1 MSIKT
6 MGPRV
11 RGKPTGCYILHS
23 SAQRRGQQASEDGMR
38 LRPGTAKAAS
48 AAPFWRGRG
57 SSSSGDGSVHSVK
70 TKIACQFVGLI
81 WTLDFVRD

>member
-1 MSIKT
+1 

-11 RGKPTGCYILHS
+11 RGKPTGCYIHPTLLR
-23 SAQRRGQQASEDGMR
+23 AQRRGQQASEDGMR

-70 TKIACQFVGLI
+70 TKIVCQFVGLI